1 MQEKGSAFQCK
12 YNRLKPQIG
21 HKRAMVAVA
30 HSLVKAIYYV
40 LATREAYPETTP
52 EAMTDIQGQ
61 RMIRRHTRRLRRMG
75 CWLPAEKLT
84 PLQEWYVTRCRTKRA
99 AVESPKLFSE
109 QRE

>member
-75 CWLPAEKLT
+75 CWL
-84 PLQEWYVTRCRTKRA
+84 QEWYVTRCRTKRA